1 MVKRQEGLGYTG
13 LLLAVVVVALIFV
26 GWLVLKPDHKTIGT
40 TTVKNE
46 TSQSAAA
53 QPTDK
58 LIIGNPTAPKTIIQ
72 YGDFQ
77 CPICERFFTMT
88 EPALQS
94 EYIKPGKAKIEFRI
108 ETHIGAESVT
118 AGEAAYCANDQ
129 KMFEAYHNELYKRQ
143 GAENSGVFSKSN
155 LKQIAAQLGLDQ
167 KQFGDCLDSGKYNSL
182 VVKSN
187 NDAHNQAGVSSTPT
201 FFIGERKI
209 VGAQPITIFRTILD
223 E

>member
-1 MVKRQEGLGYTG
+1 MRGLRKYFLSALILVLAIAGG
-13 LLLAVVVVALIFV
+13 WLLL
-26 GWLVLKPDHKTIGT
+26 KSDNNKTSSNKS
-40 TTVKNE
+40 VQ
-46 TSQSAAA
+46 TSSINQPATA
-53 QPTDK
+53 Q
-58 LIIGNPTAPKTIIQ
+58 LIIGNPNTPKTIVE

-77 CPICERFFTMT
+77 CPICERFFTIT

-143 GAENSGVFSKSN
+143 GAENSGVFSRGN
-155 LKQIAAQLGLDQ
+155 LKQIAAQIGLNQ
-167 KQFGDCLDSGKYNSL
+167 KQFDDCLDSGKYNSL

-209 VGAQPITIFRTILD
+209 VGAQPIAIFRAILD

>member
-1 MVKRQEGLGYTG
+1 
-13 LLLAVVVVALIFV
+13 LATAIMKFLRKYFLSALILV
-26 GWLVLKPDHKTIGT
+26 LAIAGAWLLLKPDNKKTSSDKS
-40 TTVKNE
+40 VA
-46 TSQSAAA
+46 TSSISQPATA
-53 QPTDK
+53 Q
-58 LIIGNPTAPKTIIQ
+58 LIIGSPNAPKTIVE

-94 EYIKPGKAKIEFRI
+94 EYIKPGEAKIEFRI

-143 GAENSGVFSKSN
+143 GAENSGVFSRGN
-155 LKQIAAQLGLDQ
+155 LKQIATQIGLNQ
-167 KQFGDCLDSGKYNSL
+167 KQFDSCLDSGKYNSL

-187 NDAHNQAGVSSTPT
+187 NDAHTQAGVSSTPT

-209 VGAQPITIFRTILD
+209 VGAQPIAIFRAILD